1 MATDNERDE
10 CQASPIRGNLIARM
24 TDIQELLAN
33 ENYIEA
39 VSTQF
44 HDINYG
50 CSNKLTHNVVS
61 LCRLHNIAQ

>member
-1 MATDNERDE
+1 MATDNKRDE

-39 VSTQF
+39 VST
-44 HDINYG
+44 HSMISISYVIINQ
-50 CSNKLTHNVVS
+50 LTM
-61 LCRLHNIAQ
+61 